1 MYFKVGDTV
10 NTSHGTGKIIEY
22 DGYFDYLVDVDGSRY
37 YLSDNDI
44 SSSNSPDVKSKLP
57 QGSTSKTYNIKIS
70 PTMSLQDAYNTI
82 KRELE
87 TNPEYFELWEQQIKN
102 LRLKT
107 NTSCEMLE
115 KMFDIKKPQNT
126 LKKRTLKDY
135 HE

>member
-1 MYFKVGDTV
+1 MNFEVGDIVYTPK
-10 NTSHGTGKIIEY
+10 GIGKIISVNNLSY
-22 DGYFDYLVDVDGSRY
+22 GAKIQFCDGDYSFYGL
-37 YLSDNDI
+37 NAI
-44 SSSNSPDVKSKLP
+44 SLI
-57 QGSTSKTYNIKIS
+57 TKTNRKEQKMSIK
-70 PTMSLQDAYNTI
+70 DAFNCI
-82 KRELE
+82 KQELE